1 MTVTEALVAR
11 RAVPSFDTSVNI
23 SLSEL
28 EGIID
33 TACLAPSSMNLQPW
47 EFLICHTDEEKARLQ
62 SVTMNQKKV
71 SEASAVVVLIGNT
84 LLHENADAVA
94 DGMIERGYMPT
105 ERKEGFVGMASGF
118 RENAQAAREEAIRS
132 GSLWAMAFMLAAA
145 EAGWDT
151 APMGG
156 FVADALSAEFG
167 LPETRFP
174 VLVIGIG
181 KSNPEIKIL
190 DRNIRFSAK
199 QLSHY
204 GNW

>member
-1 MTVTEALVAR
+1 MTVTEALAAR
-11 RAVPSFDTSVNI
+11 RAVPSFDSTVEI
-23 SLSEL
+23 SLDEL
-28 EGIID
+28 ERIID
-33 TACLAPSSMNLQPW
+33 LACLAPSSMNLQPW

-62 SVTMNQKKV
+62 TVTMNQKKV

-84 LLHENADAVA
+84 LLHENAGVVA
-94 DGMIERGYMPT
+94 DGLVERGYMPT

-118 RENAQAAREEAIRS
+118 RDNAQAAREEAIRS
-132 GSLWAMAFMLAAA
+132 GSLWAMAFMLAAT

-156 FVADALSAEFG
+156 FVADDLSAEFG

-181 KSNPEIKIL
+181 KANPEIKIL

-199 QLSHY
+199 ELSHY

>member
-1 MTVTEALVAR
+1 MTVTEALAAR
-11 RAVPSFDTSVNI
+11 RAVPSFDSTAEI
-23 SLSEL
+23 SLDEL
-28 EGIID
+28 ERIID
-33 TACLAPSSMNLQPW
+33 LACLAPSSMNLQPW

-62 SVTMNQKKV
+62 TVTMNQKKV

-84 LLHENADAVA
+84 LLHENAGVVA
-94 DGMIERGYMPT
+94 DGLVERGYMPT

-118 RENAQAAREEAIRS
+118 RDNAQAAREEAIRS
-132 GSLWAMAFMLAAA
+132 GSLWAMAFMLAAT

-156 FVADALSAEFG
+156 FVADDLSAEFG

-181 KSNPEIKIL
+181 KANPEIKIL

-199 QLSHY
+199 ELSHY